1 MHSCNYCSI
10 KSPRFQNKSLITFM
24 ALGLLLVGKSEK
36 ELLSVFS
43 VFVAGKESQHKWQLC
58 TFIDLS
64 ISQL

>member
-1 MHSCNYCSI
+1 
-10 KSPRFQNKSLITFM
+10 M

-36 ELLSVFS
+36 EPLSVFS

-58 TFIDLS
+58 NFIDLS

>member
-1 MHSCNYCSI
+1 
-10 KSPRFQNKSLITFM
+10 M
-24 ALGLLLVGKSEK
+24 ALGQLLVGKSEK

-43 VFVAGKESQHKWQLC
+43 VFAGKESQHKWQLC